1 MVRQGSGHQVSKQ
14 MQVLQA
20 SVRPTPRELVFTTL
34 AALTAGFS
42 GGALGLTGKQALIST
57 AIAGVMM
64 LIALVDYRCFTIPD
78 WLSLPGIPV
87 ALIIGADVPAEPQ
100 TLILLDHLAAAL
112 ASGVAFYL
120 LRGAYRRLRGR
131 EGLGLGDVKL
141 MMLGGALVGTE
152 FAPYIVVA
160 ACAGAFVYLAARL
173 LAGSAERIRLDTAI
187 PFGTFLA
194 PSIWAV
200 WLASSLIE

>member
-1 MVRQGSGHQVSKQ
+1 
-14 MQVLQA
+14 MQVLQEN
-20 SVRPTPRELVFTTL
+20 VRPTPRELVYSAV
-34 AALTAGFS
+34 AALTAGFV
-42 GGALGLTGKQALIST
+42 GAALGLTGKEALIST
-57 AIAGVMM
+57 AVAGVMVI
-64 LIALVDYRCFTIPD
+64 IALVDYRCFTIPD

-87 ALIIGADVPAEPQ
+87 ALLAGADAQGDSEN
-100 TLILLDHLAAAL
+100 LALLDHLAAAL
-112 ASGVAFYL
+112 GCGVAFYL
-120 LRGAYRRLRGR
+120 LREVYWRLRGR

-173 LAGSAERIRLDTAI
+173 LAGSGERIRLDTAI

-200 WLASSLIE
+200 WLCSTLIG